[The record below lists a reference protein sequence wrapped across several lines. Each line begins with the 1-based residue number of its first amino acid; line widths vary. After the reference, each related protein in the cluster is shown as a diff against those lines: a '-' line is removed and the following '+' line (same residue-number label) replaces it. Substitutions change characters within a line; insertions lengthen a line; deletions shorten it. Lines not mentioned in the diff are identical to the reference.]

1 MQALF
6 LWLRLR
12 FGARLV
18 PVRDLLADNQL
29 THRKVGYA
37 SKLSIRRAPLIAWYS
52 HLARKQSS
60 NALDEPQFGPLRAPL
75 K

>member
-6 LWLRLR
+6 LWSRPR

-18 PVRDLLADNQL
+18 PVRDLVADNQF

-37 SKLSIRRAPLIAWYS
+37 SKLSIRRAPWIVDRPDFRNTQLLICA
-52 HLARKQSS
+52 
-60 NALDEPQFGPLRAPL
+60 
-75 K
+75 